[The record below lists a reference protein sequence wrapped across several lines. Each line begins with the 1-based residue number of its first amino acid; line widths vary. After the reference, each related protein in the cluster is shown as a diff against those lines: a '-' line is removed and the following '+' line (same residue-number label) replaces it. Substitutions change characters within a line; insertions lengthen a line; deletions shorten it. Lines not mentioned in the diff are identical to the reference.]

1 MFIRPVGVTVS
12 AAIRPAGRPL
22 LRGLLA
28 RAATGTAPGHGDAGR
43 SRSADRPV
51 GAYPDPYADEPP
63 YPDDADEPARQGY
76 PAQPPY
82 PEQAGAYA
90 EEPPYAEPDD
100 ADEPD
105 WPEPAEPGAEPAA
118 EPAEPGAEPGG
129 VARAAGPGSEPGA
142 GTGPGGGAGTR
153 AADRAAEPYAGLPAE
168 LAQLA
173 GLAREGLLTPE
184 EFAAAKALLLH
195 P

>member
-28 RAATGTAPGHGDAGR
+28 RAATGTAPGYGGGGR
-43 SRSADRPV
+43 SPSAERPV
-51 GAYPDPYADEPP
+51 GAYADPYAGEPAE
-63 YPDDADEPARQGY
+63 PDDADEPARRGY
-76 PAQPPY
+76 PANPPY

-90 EEPPYAEPDD
+90 EEPPYPEPDD

-105 WPEPAEPGAEPAA
+105 WSEPAEPGA
-118 EPAEPGAEPGG
+118 
-129 VARAAGPGSEPGA
+129 GPGSGP
-142 GTGPGGGAGTR
+142 GTGTG
-153 AADRAAEPYAGLPAE
+153 AADRVAEPYAGLPAE

>member
-12 AAIRPAGRPL
+12 AAVRPAGRPL

-28 RAATGTAPGHGDAGR
+28 RAATGTPPGYGGGGR
-43 SRSADRPV
+43 SRSAEQSP
-51 GAYPDPYADEPP
+51 GAYAYGDADADAYGEEPP
-63 YPDDADEPARQGY
+63 EPEPDDAWEPGRRGY
-76 PAQPPY
+76 PTHPPY

-90 EEPPYAEPDD
+90 EEPPYPEPDD
-100 ADEPD
+100 AD
-105 WPEPAEPGAEPAA
+105 WPEPAEPGAEPA
-118 EPAEPGAEPGG
+118 EPGAVG
-129 VARAAGPGSEPGA
+129 
-142 GTGPGGGAGTR
+142 
-153 AADRAAEPYAGLPAE
+153 RAAEPYAGLPAE

>member
-28 RAATGTAPGHGDAGR
+28 RATTGTAPGYGGGGR

-51 GAYPDPYADEPP
+51 GAYADPYADEPAE
-63 YPDDADEPARQGY
+63 PDDADEPARRGY
-76 PAQPPY
+76 PAHPPY

-90 EEPPYAEPDD
+90 EEPPYPEPEPDD
-100 ADEPD
+100 AD
-105 WPEPAEPGAEPAA
+105 WPEPAEPGAGPGA
-118 EPAEPGAEPGG
+118 EPGSGPGAEPGG
-129 VARAAGPGSEPGA
+129 VGRAAEPG
-142 GTGPGGGAGTR
+142 GVG
-153 AADRAAEPYAGLPAE
+153 RAAEPYAGLPGE

>member
-12 AAIRPAGRPL
+12 AAIRPAGHPL

-28 RAATGTAPGHGDAGR
+28 RASAPTGTAAYGGGERLRYSERASDAYSEEAPYR
-43 SRSADRPV
+43 EPADARAYGEEP
-51 GAYPDPYADEPP
+51 AYP
-63 YPDDADEPARQGY
+63 EPA
-76 PAQPPY
+76 
-82 PEQAGAYA
+82 
-90 EEPPYAEPDD
+90 D

-105 WPEPAEPGAEPAA
+105 WAEAAEPPELAEPPEPAA
-118 EPAEPGAEPGG
+118 
-129 VARAAGPGSEPGA
+129 AAGPGPGA
-142 GTGPGGGAGTR
+142 VG
-153 AADRAAEPYAGLPAE
+153 RAAEPYAGLPSE

-173 GLAREGLLTPE
+173 ALAREGLLTPE

>member
-12 AAIRPAGRPL
+12 AAIRPSGRPL

-28 RAATGTAPGHGDAGR
+28 RATTGTPPGYGGGTA
-43 SRSADRPV
+43 SRSAEQPP
-51 GAYPDPYADEPP
+51 GAYAYADPYADAHAE
-63 YPDDADEPARQGY
+63 E
-76 PAQPPY
+76 PPY

-90 EEPPYAEPDD
+90 DQPPYPEPDD

-105 WPEPAEPGAEPAA
+105 WSEPAEPG
-118 EPAEPGAEPGG
+118 EPGTEPGG
-129 VARAAGPGSEPGA
+129 
-142 GTGPGGGAGTR
+142 GG
-153 AADRAAEPYAGLPAE
+153 RAAEPYAGLPAE

>member
-28 RAATGTAPGHGDAGR
+28 RATTGTAPGYGDAGR
-43 SRSADRPV
+43 SRSAEQGA
-51 GAYPDPYADEPP
+51 GAYAYADPYADADANTEEPP
-63 YPDDADEPARQGY
+63 YP
-76 PAQPPY
+76 
-82 PEQAGAYA
+82 
-90 EEPPYAEPDD
+90 EPDD

-105 WPEPAEPGAEPAA
+105 WS

-129 VARAAGPGSEPGA
+129 VGRAAGPGGEPGA
-142 GTGPGGGAGTR
+142 GSGAGAR

>member
-12 AAIRPAGRPL
+12 AAVRPAGRPL

-28 RAATGTAPGHGDAGR
+28 RATTGTAPGYGDAGR
-43 SRSADRPV
+43 SRSAEQGA
-51 GAYPDPYADEPP
+51 GAYAYADP
-63 YPDDADEPARQGY
+63 
-76 PAQPPY
+76 
-82 PEQAGAYA
+82 YA
-90 EEPPYAEPDD
+90 EEPPYPEPDD

-105 WPEPAEPGAEPAA
+105 WSEPAER
-118 EPAEPGAEPGG
+118 GAEPGDEP
-129 VARAAGPGSEPGA
+129 GPGARTP
-142 GTGPGGGAGTR
+142 

>member
-28 RAATGTAPGHGDAGR
+28 RATAGTAPGHGGAGR
-43 SRSADRPV
+43 SRSADLPV
-51 GAYPDPYADEPP
+51 GAYADPYADG
-63 YPDDADEPARQGY
+63 PARRGH
-76 PAQPPY
+76 PAHPPY
-82 PEQAGAYA
+82 PERAGSYA
-90 EEPPYAEPDD
+90 EEPPYPEPDD

-105 WPEPAEPGAEPAA
+105 WSEPA
-118 EPAEPGAEPGG
+118 EPAEPAAGSGAEPGG
-129 VARAAGPGSEPGA
+129 AGRAPGPDGEP
-142 GTGPGGGAGTR
+142 GTGPGSGTGAGTR
-153 AADRAAEPYAGLPAE
+153 AADRPAEPYAGLPAE

-173 GLAREGLLTPE
+173 GLAREGLLTAE

>member
-28 RAATGTAPGHGDAGR
+28 RATTGTAPGYGGGGR

-51 GAYPDPYADEPP
+51 GAYADPYADEPAE
-63 YPDDADEPARQGY
+63 PDDADEPARRGY
-76 PAQPPY
+76 PAHPPY

-90 EEPPYAEPDD
+90 EEPPYPEPEPDD
-100 ADEPD
+100 AD
-105 WPEPAEPGAEPAA
+105 WPEPAEPGAGPG
-118 EPAEPGAEPGG
+118 AEPGAEPGG
-129 VARAAGPGSEPGA
+129 VGRP
-142 GTGPGGGAGTR
+142 
-153 AADRAAEPYAGLPAE
+153 AEPYAGLPGE

>member
-12 AAIRPAGRPL
+12 AAIRPSGRPL

-28 RAATGTAPGHGDAGR
+28 RATTGTPPGHGVGVA
-43 SRSADRPV
+43 SRSTEQPP
-51 GAYPDPYADEPP
+51 GAYAYADPYADA
-63 YPDDADEPARQGY
+63 DAAAAAAAEE
-76 PAQPPY
+76 PPY
-82 PEQAGAYA
+82 PEQAGAYPD
-90 EEPPYAEPDD
+90 EPPYPEPDD

-105 WPEPAEPGAEPAA
+105 WSEPAA
-118 EPAEPGAEPGG
+118 PGTEPGG
-129 VARAAGPGSEPGA
+129 ARAAGPGGE
-142 GTGPGGGAGTR
+142 PGGGHRAGE
-153 AADRAAEPYAGLPAE
+153 RAAEPYAGLPAE

-184 EFAAAKALLLH
+184 EFAAAKALLLQ